1 MLFLLAQ
8 NDGVAEACGDDPG
21 AVCETVY
28 DWWGNEAAAK
38 AADWL
43 VHKPLTILLIIV
55 GGWILTRLARRLVH
69 RIVERARRTAREA
82 RERAPTFVSDAEVDA
97 RADARADTITRAL
110 LGGFIVVIWSVVILL
125 VLGELGV
132 NLGPLIAGAGIA
144 GVALGF
150 GAQSVVKDVISGL
163 FILIEDQFGVGD
175 VVDLGECEG
184 TVESL
189 GLRSTRLRDVYGVM
203 WHVPNGEILR
213 VANKS
218 QLWARALLDIEVAY
232 DADLRQAQEVI
243 RAVAHGMWEDPEWGD
258 DEMADEPEVWG
269 IQNLGPDGVSIRVVM
284 KTEPAKQWAVE
295 REFRLRVKEALEAA
309 GIEIPFPQR
318 TVWIRHEG
326 APPPADEHE
335 PAGNEHSGA

>member
-1 MLFLLAQ
+1 MLPLLAQ
-8 NDGVAEACGDDPG
+8 DDGLTKACGDEPG
-21 AVCETVY
+21 AICETVY
-28 DWWGNEAAAK
+28 GWWESEAAAK
-38 AADWL
+38 IADWL
-43 VHKPLTILLIIV
+43 IHKPLTILLIIV
-55 GGWILTRLARRLVH
+55 GGWILTRLSRRLVH
-69 RIVERARRTAREA
+69 RIVEQARRTAREA
-82 RERAPTFVSDAEVDA
+82 RERAPGFVSASEADA

-110 LGGFIVVIWSVVILL
+110 LGGFIVAIWSFVILL

-150 GAQSVVKDVISGL
+150 GAQSLVKDVISGL

-232 DADLRQAQEVI
+232 EADLRHAQEVI
-243 RAVAHGMWEDPEWGD
+243 RTVAHGMWEDPEWGND
-258 DEMADEPEVWG
+258 QIADEPEVWG
-269 IQNLGPDGVSIRVVM
+269 VQNLGADGVTIRVVM
-284 KTEPAKQWAVE
+284 KTEPAKQWGVE
-295 REFRLRVKEALEAA
+295 REFRLRVKEALERE
-309 GIEIPFPQR
+309 GIEIPYPQR
-318 TVWIRHEG
+318 TVWIRQENAGGVAPGEG
-326 APPPADEHE
+326 DDA
-335 PAGNEHSGA
+335 

>member
-1 MLFLLAQ
+1 MLTLLAQ
-8 NDGVAEACGDDPG
+8 DDGLTEACGDDPG
-21 AVCETVY
+21 QVCETVY
-28 DWWGNEAAAK
+28 GWWENETAAELS
-38 AADWL
+38 DWL
-43 VHKPLTILLIIV
+43 IHKPVTILLIV
-55 GGWILTRLARRLVH
+55 FGGWILTRLARRLVG
-69 RIVERARRTAREA
+69 RIVERARRTARDA
-82 RERAPTFVSDAEVDA
+82 RERAPGFVTQAETDA
-97 RADARADTITRAL
+97 RADARAETISRSLTAM
-110 LGGFIVVIWSVVILL
+110 FIVLIWSVVLLL

-150 GAQSVVKDVISGL
+150 GAQSLVKDVISGL

-184 TVESL
+184 TVEAL

-232 DADLRQAQEVI
+232 EADLRHAQDVI
-243 RAVAHGMWEDPEWGD
+243 QTVAHGMWQDPDWGN
-258 DEMADEPEVWG
+258 DEIAEEPEVWG
-269 IQNLGPDGVSIRVVM
+269 VQNLGADGVSIRVVM
-284 KTEPAKQWAVE
+284 KTEPAKQWGVE
-295 REFRLRVKEALEAA
+295 REFRLRVKEALERE
-309 GIEIPFPQR
+309 GIEIPYPQR

-326 APPPADEHE
+326 AAD
-335 PAGNEHSGA
+335 GAE

>member
-1 MLFLLAQ
+1 MLPLLAQ
-8 NDGVAEACGDDPG
+8 DDGLTSACGDDPG
-21 AVCETVY
+21 EVCETVY
-28 DWWGNEAAAK
+28 GWWENETVAELS
-38 AADWL
+38 DWL
-43 VHKPLTILLIIV
+43 IHKPLTILFIIV
-55 GGWILTRLARRLVH
+55 GGWILTRLSRRLVH

-82 RERAPTFVSDAEVDA
+82 RERAPGFVSESEADE

-110 LGGFIVVIWSVVILL
+110 LGGFIVVIWSTVILL

-150 GAQSVVKDVISGL
+150 GAQSLVKDVISGL

-184 TVESL
+184 TVEAL

-203 WHVPNGEILR
+203 WHVSNGEILR

-218 QLWARALLDIEVAY
+218 QLWARALLDVEVAY
-232 DADLRQAQEVI
+232 EADLRHAQEVI
-243 RAVAHGMWEDPEWGD
+243 QAVAHGMWEDPKWGN
-258 DEMADEPEVWG
+258 DEIAEEPEVWG
-269 IQNLGPDGVSIRVVM
+269 VQNLGPDGVSIRVVM
-284 KTEPAKQWAVE
+284 KTEPARQWAVE
-295 REFRLRVKEALEAA
+295 REFRLRVKEALEQA

-326 APPPADEHE
+326 AE
-335 PAGNEHSGA
+335 SG

>member
-1 MLFLLAQ
+1 VLPLLAQ
-8 NDGVAEACGDDPG
+8 DDGLTSACGDDPG
-21 AVCETVY
+21 EVCETVY
-28 DWWGNEAAAK
+28 GWWENETVAELS
-38 AADWL
+38 DWL
-43 VHKPLTILLIIV
+43 IHKPLTILFIIV
-55 GGWILTRLARRLVH
+55 GGWILTRLSRRLVH

-82 RERAPTFVSDAEVDA
+82 RERAPGFVSESEADE

-110 LGGFIVVIWSVVILL
+110 LGGFIVVIWSTVILL

-150 GAQSVVKDVISGL
+150 GAQSLVKDVISGL

-184 TVESL
+184 TVEAL

-203 WHVPNGEILR
+203 WHVSNGEILR

-218 QLWARALLDIEVAY
+218 QLWARALLDVEVAY
-232 DADLRQAQEVI
+232 EADLRHAQEVI
-243 RAVAHGMWEDPEWGD
+243 QAVAHGMWEDPKWGN
-258 DEMADEPEVWG
+258 DEIAEEPEVWG
-269 IQNLGPDGVSIRVVM
+269 VQNLGPDGVSIRVVM
-284 KTEPAKQWAVE
+284 KTEPARQWAVE
-295 REFRLRVKEALEAA
+295 REFRLRVKEALEQA

-326 APPPADEHE
+326 AE
-335 PAGNEHSGA
+335 SG

>member
-1 MLFLLAQ
+1 MLPLLAQ
-8 NDGVAEACGDDPG
+8 DDGLTKACGDDPG
-21 AVCETVY
+21 EVCETVY
-28 DWWGNEAAAK
+28 GWWGNETVAELSE
-38 AADWL
+38 WL
-43 VHKPLTILLIIV
+43 IHKPLTILLIIV
-55 GGWILTRLARRLVH
+55 GGWILTRLSRRLVH
-69 RIVERARRTAREA
+69 RIVARARLTAREA
-82 RERAPTFVSDAEVDA
+82 RERAPGFVSQSEADA

-110 LGGFIVVIWSVVILL
+110 LGAFIVVIWSTVILL

-150 GAQSVVKDVISGL
+150 GAQSLVKDVISGL

-184 TVESL
+184 TVEAL

-218 QLWARALLDIEVAY
+218 QLWARALLDVEVAY
-232 DADLRQAQEVI
+232 EADLRHAQEVI
-243 RAVAHGMWEDPEWGD
+243 RTVAHGMWEDPEWGN
-258 DEMADEPEVWG
+258 DEIAEEPEVWG
-269 IQNLGPDGVSIRVVM
+269 VQNLGADGVSIRVVM
-284 KTEPAKQWAVE
+284 KTEPARQWGVE
-295 REFRLRVKEALEAA
+295 REFRLRVKEALERE
-309 GIEIPFPQR
+309 GIEIPYPQR

-326 APPPADEHE
+326 AAPAE
-335 PAGNEHSGA
+335 